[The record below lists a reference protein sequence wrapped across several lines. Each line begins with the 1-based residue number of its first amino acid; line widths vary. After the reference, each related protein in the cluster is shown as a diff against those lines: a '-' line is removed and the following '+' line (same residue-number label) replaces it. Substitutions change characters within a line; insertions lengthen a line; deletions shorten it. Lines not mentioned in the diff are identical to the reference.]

1 MMMRA
6 SEAMVREYLPPRVQ
20 ETHKGDYGRLLCVC
34 GALGYTGAAYFCA
47 QSAVVSGAGLIDLVV
62 PESIYAI
69 EAIKLNEAMVHG
81 AAANADGMFAQTA
94 IPSILSRA
102 AVSDAVVIGCGLGRC
117 EDVTAL
123 VQCVVTE
130 TDVPLV
136 LDADGIN
143 VLCAHKDTVTAAGK
157 RCVLT
162 PHDGELCRFL
172 GEPPVRAGESR
183 IEAAQRIA
191 QSLGVTLV
199 MKGHETITASSDGRV
214 CVNTTGNAGMAR
226 GGSGDVLAGCIGALL
241 AQRLPPFEAAS
252 TGVFLHGLAG
262 DLACAELGEI
272 GMTPTD
278 MLRTLPIAF
287 YRCRGI

>member
-102 AVSDAVVIGCGLGRC
+102 AVSDAVVIGCG
-117 EDVTAL
+117 
-123 VQCVVTE
+123 
-130 TDVPLV
+130 
-136 LDADGIN
+136 
-143 VLCAHKDTVTAAGK
+143 
-157 RCVLT
+157 
-162 PHDGELCRFL
+162 
-172 GEPPVRAGESR
+172 
-183 IEAAQRIA
+183 
-191 QSLGVTLV
+191 
-199 MKGHETITASSDGRV
+199 
-214 CVNTTGNAGMAR
+214 
-226 GGSGDVLAGCIGALL
+226 
-241 AQRLPPFEAAS
+241 
-252 TGVFLHGLAG
+252 
-262 DLACAELGEI
+262 
-272 GMTPTD
+272 
-278 MLRTLPIAF
+278 
-287 YRCRGI
+287 